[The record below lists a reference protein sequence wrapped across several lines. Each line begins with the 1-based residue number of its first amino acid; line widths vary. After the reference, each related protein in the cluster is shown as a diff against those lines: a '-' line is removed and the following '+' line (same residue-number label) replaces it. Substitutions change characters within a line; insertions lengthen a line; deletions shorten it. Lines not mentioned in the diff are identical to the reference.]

1 MVDYQVKGA
10 IRMKLPNEKL
20 LMAEAAMLYY
30 EKKYTQQE
38 IAEVMALSRQT
49 VSKLLNDA
57 VRENVVEITIHH
69 PEKECK
75 ELEEKLC
82 ASFGIDRCV
91 VCGVSSKNESLR
103 QLVAVKSAV
112 DYLLPLLQKNGQK
125 IALSW
130 GRTVRALIEQL
141 PEITTKETVVFPLFG
156 ATDNESPYFSS
167 NELARWMADKLGAEV
182 KYAWFP
188 YLTDTAA
195 DSRIIKGLSYY
206 KTMEQLW
213 NTADVAIVGIGDA
226 DILEVC
232 EKTVGRGQEHAPIVG
247 DIATHFFDKNGEFVY
262 PYDNSL
268 CASAES
274 IRKIGE
280 TVAIACG
287 NKKAQ
292 AIACALRT
300 NLLNT
305 LITDEYTAKAVLEY
319 A

>member
-1 MVDYQVKGA
+1 
-10 IRMKLPNEKL
+10 MKLPNEKL

-30 EKKYTQQE
+30 EKKCTQQE

-57 VRENVVEITIHH
+57 IREKIVEIKIHH
-69 PEKECK
+69 PERVCK
-75 ELEEKLC
+75 ELEDRLC
-82 ASFGIDRCV
+82 ESFGIDRCI
-91 VCGVSSKNESLR
+91 VCGVSSKNDSVR
-103 QLVAVKSAV
+103 QIVTVNTAVE
-112 DYLLPLLQKNGQK
+112 YLLPLLQKNGQK

-141 PEITTKETVVFPLFG
+141 PEIVTKETVVFPLFG

-167 NELARWMADKLGAEV
+167 NELARWMADKIGAEV

-188 YLTDTAA
+188 YLADTTE
-195 DSRIIKGLSYY
+195 DSHIIKGLSYY

-213 NTADVAIVGIGDA
+213 NTADIAIVGIGDE
-226 DILEVC
+226 DILEVF
-232 EKTVGRGQEHAPIVG
+232 EKTFGRGREHAAIVG

-262 PYDNSL
+262 PYGNSL
-268 CASAES
+268 CASVES
-274 IRKIGE
+274 IRRIGE
-280 TVAIACG
+280 TVAVACG

-292 AIACALRT
+292 AIACAMRT
-300 NLLNT
+300 QLLNT
-305 LITDEYTAKAVLEY
+305 LITDEHTAKAILAY